1 MRILSGVQPSGKL
14 HLGNYFGAIRQF
26 VELQHR
32 GEALYFIANLHAL
45 NTVRDGK
52 LAYALTLETAAS
64 FVALGLDADKAM
76 LFRQSDI
83 LELGEAYWVLGTL
96 VPLSNLERAHSYKD
110 KRARGLSADLGLF
123 AYPVLMAVDIL
134 LYGADVVPVGRDQV
148 QHLEFC
154 RDWATK
160 FNVTYVPGYDAADPN
175 GEKGGAPGIFKL
187 PEAFVREETAV
198 LLGVDGQKMSK
209 SYGNTLELFGDE
221 REVKKKIMS
230 IKTDSA
236 PIEAPKPVE
245 NSALYGLLKAMAP
258 PGEWPEIEASWREGG
273 VGYGSYKKKLVDYFH
288 LCFGEPR
295 KRFAELMGDK
305 AELERMLKR
314 GAEQARACAMPI
326 VQKMR
331 AAVGISHG

>member
-1 MRILSGVQPSGKL
+1 VRILSGVQPSGKL

-26 VELQHR
+26 VELQHK

-45 NTVRDGK
+45 NTVRDAK
-52 LAYALTLETAAS
+52 LAYELTLETAAA
-64 FVALGLDADKAM
+64 FLALGLKEEKAM

-134 LYGADVVPVGRDQV
+134 LYGAELVPVGRDQV

-175 GEKGGAPGIFKL
+175 GEKSGAPGIFKL

-258 PGEWPEIEASWREGG
+258 PEEWPGIEKSWREGG
-273 VGYGSYKKKLVDYFH
+273 EGYGSYKKKLVDCFH

-295 KRFAELMGDK
+295 KRFARLISDK
-305 AELERMLKR
+305 AELERLLAR
-314 GAEQARACAMPI
+314 GAERARVCAMPI
-326 VQKMR
+326 VQKLR
-331 AAVGISHG
+331 AAVGISRG

>member
-26 VELQHR
+26 VELQHK

-52 LAYALTLETAAS
+52 LAYALTLETAAA
-64 FVALGLDADKAM
+64 FLALGLEADKAM

-110 KRARGLSADLGLF
+110 KRARGLAADLGLF

-134 LYGADVVPVGRDQV
+134 IYGSDVVPVGKDQV

-160 FNVTYVPGYDAADPN
+160 FNLTYVPGYDAADPN
-175 GEKGGAPGIFKL
+175 GEKGGPPGIFKL
-187 PEAFVREETAV
+187 PEAFVQEETAV
-198 LLGVDGQKMSK
+198 LLGTDGQKMSK

-221 REVKKKIMS
+221 KEVKKKIMA
-230 IKTDSA
+230 IKTDSS
-236 PIEAPKPVE
+236 PVEAPKPTE
-245 NSALYGLLKAMAP
+245 NSALFGLLKVMAP
-258 PGEWPEIEASWREGG
+258 PKEWPEIEKSWREGG
-273 VGYGSYKKKLVDYFH
+273 VGYGTYKKKLVDYFH
-288 LCFGEPR
+288 LCFDEPR
-295 KRFAELMGDK
+295 KRFGELMADK
-305 AELERMLKR
+305 AELERMLLD
-314 GAEQARACAMPI
+314 GAERARACARPLI
-326 VQKMR
+326 QKMR
-331 AAVGISHG
+331 EAVGISRG